1 VNLWPTSPAKYF
13 LDAVADFSET
23 SAIHD
28 MPLPEFAIIIPACNE
43 AACVG
48 AVLDELL
55 AAVDPEKFIVAV
67 GVNAS
72 SDATAQLARQR
83 PVLVAETQRRG
94 YGHGCQAAIDLTNNL
109 FPAIRAYIFCAGD
122 GATDPH
128 DLRPLVAAFEQGYD
142 FVLGSRTK
150 RLRNWRT
157 MTLRHLVANAALGLW
172 CGALSGRPFSDLGPL
187 RMISRRLFE
196 KIAPQE
202 MTFGWTIEAQ
212 IAAARLGAPI
222 CEIPVSERRRIAGN
236 QKVSGVTWQ
245 RTLSVGCHI
254 VAAGHRARRTFQPLP
269 ATSGPVLA
277 RANSSRRREA

>member
-1 VNLWPTSPAKYF
+1 
-13 LDAVADFSET
+13 
-23 SAIHD
+23 

-43 AACVG
+43 AACLG

-55 AAVDPEKFIVAV
+55 AAVDPEKFVVAV
-67 GVNAS
+67 GVNGS
-72 SDATAQLARQR
+72 SDTTAQLARRR
-83 PVLVAETQRRG
+83 PVLVAETERPG
-94 YGHGCQAAIDLTNNL
+94 YGHGCQAAIELTNTL

-128 DLRPLVAAFEQGYD
+128 DLRSLVAAFEQGYD

-172 CGALSGRPFSDLGPL
+172 CGALCGRPFSDLGPL

-196 KIAPQE
+196 TIAPQE

-212 IAAARLGAPI
+212 IAAARVGAAI
-222 CEIPVSERRRIAGN
+222 CEIPVRERRRIAGE
-236 QKVSGVTWQ
+236 QKVSGVTWR
-245 RTLSVGCHI
+245 RTFSIGCQI
-254 VAAGHRARRTFQPLP
+254 VAAGHRVRRTFQPLP
-269 ATSGPVLA
+269 RSSRPAFG